1 MAFQKAV
8 RRSAKARILVEG
20 PSGSG
25 KSYGALQL
33 AKGFGGKIAAIDTEH
48 GSLSMYD
55 NLVDFDVMELT
66 APFSP
71 ESYVNAIKE
80 AEEAGYDVLIIDSLT
95 HEWNGEGGCLDI
107 LEKIPL
113 ASVGGNSWAKWAK
126 VTPRHNKFI
135 EAILQSS
142 CHIIAT
148 TRSKTEYVMETENGK
163 NTPKKAGTAP
173 QQRDGIDYEF
183 TMVFSVVADTHVAMV
198 TKDRTAQF
206 AGFMDVI
213 TAKTGKKIVQWLD
226 GGADAPA
233 PEPVA
238 IVEEH
243 TAEETKAIRN
253 DCRQLAK
260 ELKLDATG
268 FLAHIVKIG
277 GDESNLNTFTFSQA
291 AALRDRLLDMKPAVT
306 VDVREDE
313 GVTV

>member
-1 MAFQKAV
+1 MGFVKAE
-8 RRSAKARILVEG
+8 RKKARARILVEG

-25 KSYGALQL
+25 KSYSALL
-33 AKGFGGKIAAIDTEH
+33 MAKGFGGKIAAIDTEH

-55 NLVDFDVMELT
+55 NLVDFDVLDLK

-126 VTPRHNKFI
+126 VTPRHNKFV
-135 EAILQSS
+135 EAMLQSS
-142 CHIIAT
+142 CHVIAT
-148 TRSKTEYVMETENGK
+148 TRSKTEYVLETENGK
-163 NTPKKAGTAP
+163 SVPKKAGTAP

-183 TMVFSVVADTHVAMV
+183 TMVFSVIADSHVAMV

-213 TAKTGKKIVQWLD
+213 TAKTGKKIVEWLD
-226 GGADAPA
+226 GGADMPA
-233 PEPVA
+233 PEPA
-238 IVEEH
+238 MIVEEH
-243 TAEETKAIRN
+243 TAEQTKAIRN

-277 GDESNLNTFTFSQA
+277 GDESNLNTFTYVQA
-291 AALRDRLLDMKPAVT
+291 AALRERLLGLMPAVT
-306 VDVREDE
+306 VDVREED